1 MRMTTQSEVPNDEE
15 KRQRQCMVEDDDDDA
30 DADGD
35 GADGGYDDDYGDGE
49 KKAICRG
56 RKMRHK

>member
-1 MRMTTQSEVPNDEE
+1 MMRRGEEGNICGVKDEDGGDE
-15 KRQRQCMVEDDDDDA
+15 DDA